1 MYLSKME
8 PLDCDGNHHSIHLN
22 AIANDTTLEESHE
35 VATADGNASEHSQPR
50 EYPSGIKLT
59 LILVNIAAVLI
70 LACID
75 MNIIATA
82 LPSITDHFH
91 TVADVG
97 WYSSA
102 FRLCVCAFQFVFGKA
117 YALFSVK
124 YVFLLANAISIA
136 GSLLCGTAPTSSMLV
151 IGRAVAGLGSAGL
164 FSGCFVILV
173 QSVPLRR
180 RPMFMGIMGGV
191 EGVAT
196 LAAPLIGG
204 ALTQSVGWRWCFYLN
219 APMGLLTILLTMF
232 CFTDESKP
240 ENIAHLTLRQKA
252 ARLDLVSNLLFIPA
266 LTSLVLAFSW
276 AGTKYPWNSPN
287 VIGPLITFVILLSAF
302 IFNQIRLGHVATLPP
317 RIVRQRTVIAGFIFI
332 MCVNGAGSVLDYYL
346 PTYYQVVRGFSPA
359 KSGYLMLPVII
370 GGAIGSLIHGAGT
383 SAFGYYAPF
392 MLLASILM
400 PIAAGLMTTL
410 GTSTGIVR
418 LILYTALSGLA
429 YGVGFSGPQNA
440 VQTVLSAEDVSIGL
454 SIMLFAQS
462 LGPAVSISIAQVLFT
477 NRLSI
482 NLQNKIPGFNHTSID
497 NQGLVEMVSSLPADQ
512 LQRALHGVDKSL
524 VQTWYLAISLAC
536 ATLVGS
542 LFIEWRSVK
551 PKRD

>member
-1 MYLSKME
+1 ME
-8 PLDCDGNHHSIHLN
+8 LLGHDENGHSIQLN
-22 AIANDTTLEESHE
+22 AIAHDGTLAVSNGL
-35 VATADGNASEHSQPR
+35 ATAAADNASAQSQQHQ
-50 EYPSGIKLT
+50 YPTGFKLV

-124 YVFLLANAISIA
+124 YVFLLANVISIT
-136 GSLLCGTAPTSSMLV
+136 GSLLCATAATSTMLV
-151 IGRAVAGLGSAGL
+151 ISRAVAGLGSAGL

-204 ALTQSVGWRWCFYLN
+204 AVTQSVGWRWCFYLN
-219 APMGLLTILLTMF
+219 APIGLLTILLTVF
-232 CFTDESKP
+232 CFTEESKP
-240 ENIAHLTLRQKA
+240 DQIARLTLKQKVTQ
-252 ARLDLVSNLLFIPA
+252 LDLASNVLFIPA
-266 LTSLVLAFSW
+266 LTSLFLAFSW
-276 AGTKYPWNSPN
+276 AGTKYPWSSRN
-287 VIGPLITFVILLSAF
+287 VIGLLIAFVVLLCAF
-302 IFNQIRLGHVATLPP
+302 VYNQIRLGDTATLPP
-317 RIVRQRTVIAGFIFI
+317 RILRQRTVVAGFIFI

-370 GGAIGSLIHGAGT
+370 GGTIGSLIHGAGT

-392 MLLASILM
+392 MLLASVLM
-400 PIAAGLMTTL
+400 PIAAGLMTTF
-410 GTSTGIVR
+410 GTSTGFVR

-440 VQTVLSAEDVSIGL
+440 VQTVLPEEDVSIGL

-462 LGPAVSISIAQVLFT
+462 FGPAVSISIAQVLFT

-482 NLQNKIPGFNHTSID
+482 NLQKKIPGLNHTNLD
-497 NQGLVEMVSSLPADQ
+497 DQGLVDMVTSLPMDQ
-512 LQRALHGVDKSL
+512 LPPALQGVDESL
-524 VQTWYLAISLAC
+524 TQTWYLVIGLAC

-542 LFIEWRSVK
+542 LTIEWRSVK
-551 PKRD
+551 SKRD